1 MADKRPG
8 AAGRVVSVGPSI
20 RSRNVNFNEDELVNI
35 QEVLRA
41 KITQHNLNAP
51 DPHVT
56 AYVKTTHALGL
67 IKKPQPVPYWPETET
82 NTDAKRKYR
91 AHIKG

>member
-1 MADKRPG
+1 MADNRPG
-8 AAGRVVSVGPSI
+8 KAGRVVSVGPSV

-35 QEVLRA
+35 QKVLRA

-56 AYVKTTHALGL
+56 AYVKTTHALES
-67 IKKPQPVPYWPETET
+67 IKKLQPVPYWPET